1 MNDHNHPQ
9 KKAVI
14 TRMAKIVGHANS
26 IKNMCEEG
34 RECTEI
40 LNQIAAV
47 RSALNSVGKVI
58 LKEHIEHCIIDAV
71 KNGDQESIDELN
83 KSIDKLI

>member
-1 MNDHNHPQ
+1 MSHPN
-9 KKAVI
+9 KKAVMA
-14 TRMAKIVGHANS
+14 RLAKIAGHAKS
-26 IKNMCEEG
+26 IQKMYEDD

-58 LKEHIEHCIIDAV
+58 LKEHMNHCIIDAV
-71 KNGDQESIDELN
+71 KTGDEKALEELN
-83 KSIDKLI
+83 KSIDKLL

>member
-9 KKAVI
+9 KKEVI
-14 TRMAKIVGHANS
+14 VRMAKIVGHSQS
-26 IKNMCEEG
+26 IKKMCEEG

-47 RSALNSVGKVI
+47 RSALNGVSKVI
-58 LKEHIEHCIIDAV
+58 LKDHINHCIIDAC
-71 KNGDQESIDELN
+71 KTGDKQAIVELN
-83 KSIDKLI
+83 KSIDKLL

>member
-1 MNDHNHPQ
+1 MSHPN
-9 KKAVI
+9 KKAVMA
-14 TRMAKIVGHANS
+14 RLAKIVGHAKS
-26 IKNMCEEG
+26 IQNMYEDD

-58 LKEHIEHCIIDAV
+58 LKDHMNHCIIDAV
-71 KNGDQESIDELN
+71 KTGDEKALEELN
-83 KSIDKLI
+83 KSIDKLL

>member
-1 MNDHNHPQ
+1 MSHPNE
-9 KKAVI
+9 KAVKA
-14 TRMAKIVGHANS
+14 RLAKIAGHAKS
-26 IKNMCEEG
+26 IEKMYEEG

-58 LKEHIEHCIIDAV
+58 LKDHMNHCILEAA
-71 KNGDQESIDELN
+71 KSGDEKALEALN
-83 KSIDKLI
+83 KSIDKLL

>member
-1 MNDHNHPQ
+1 MSHPN
-9 KKAVI
+9 KKAVMA
-14 TRMAKIVGHANS
+14 RLAKIAGHAKS
-26 IKNMCEEG
+26 IHKMYEDD

-58 LKEHIEHCIIDAV
+58 LKEHMNHCIIDAV
-71 KNGDQESIDELN
+71 KSGDELALEELN
-83 KSIDKLI
+83 KSIDKLL